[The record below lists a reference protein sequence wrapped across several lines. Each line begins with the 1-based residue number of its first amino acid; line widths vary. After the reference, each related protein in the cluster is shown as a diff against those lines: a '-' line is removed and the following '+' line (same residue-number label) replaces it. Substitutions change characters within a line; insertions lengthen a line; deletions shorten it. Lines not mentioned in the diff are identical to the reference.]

1 MGQSTGFWVY
11 GKPASSSIIF
21 RNSQRNAYPQLS
33 IATATG
39 SFFESS
45 QSNVLR
51 MRVKDAANTSIF
63 DETVIGSDANAADG
77 IDDIDGNK
85 FMVDATAATTPY
97 IYTVAEGQN
106 LVINAMETTEGKVI
120 PMGVITPKAGNFTIG
135 VDNSD
140 AFLSETSKLIL
151 EDRTSNK
158 FYNLQ
163 TNPTVMF
170 NLPEGNVGSRFYLH
184 VGSTAATTS
193 VETVATT
200 SNVNVYANSG
210 KLFVNFGNELNGTT
224 TVEVF
229 SLVGQRMINLDA
241 TSMQGLREVNTNN
254 MAAGTYL
261 VKVTNGENVT
271 TQKVFIDKK

>member
-1 MGQSTGFWVY
+1 MGHSTGFWVY
-11 GKPASSSIIF
+11 GKPASSNIIF
-21 RNSQRNAYPQLS
+21 RNSQRTVSPQLT
-33 IATATG
+33 IAAASG
-39 SFFESS
+39 SFFESTP
-45 QSNVLR
+45 SNVLH
-51 MRVKDAANTSIF
+51 MRIKDAVNAESF
-63 DETVIGSDANAADG
+63 DETVVGSDANATDG
-77 IDDIDGNK
+77 IDDIDGKK
-85 FMVDATAATTPY
+85 FMIDAAAITPY

-120 PMGVITPKAGNFTIG
+120 PMGVITPKAGKFTIG

-140 AFLSETSKLIL
+140 SFLNAATRLML
-151 EDRTSNK
+151 EDRAEGK

-163 TNPTVMF
+163 TNPTVLF

-184 VGSTAATTS
+184 VGSTSATTS
-193 VETVATT
+193 VETVAT
-200 SNVNVYANSG
+200 NVNINVYANCG
-210 KLFVNFGNELNGTT
+210 KLFVNFGAELNGTT
-224 TVEVF
+224 TLEVY